1 MQMGCF
7 LDKVG
12 ALCAVIPALSKC
24 IAHSTSAEKKACAL
38 KDEDIHQNVMGTGPD
53 DGDMG
58 LFDDYRM
65 CCSRGSTM
73 REHYSDKTC
82 AATFNATGLQA
93 VRKFHDHY
101 WACVSPGTKTTPKG
115 NWTSDCDGLAKE
127 AEALMKLT
135 LTSHDVYRKPC
146 ASSLKVA
153 AAVGGSCTNAGLAPK
168 ALNSMWNDWQSIA
181 FADDISSAKK
191 FTKACVL
198 KEFEPGCGG
207 VPGTAP
213 LKKQHQV
220 VV

>member
-1 MQMGCF
+1 
-7 LDKVG
+7 
-12 ALCAVIPALSKC
+12 
-24 IAHSTSAEKKACAL
+24 
-38 KDEDIHQNVMGTGPD
+38 
-53 DGDMG
+53 
-58 LFDDYRM
+58 
-65 CCSRGSTM
+65 
-73 REHYSDKTC
+73 
-82 AATFNATGLQA
+82 
-93 VRKFHDHY
+93 
-101 WACVSPGTKTTPKG
+101 
-115 NWTSDCDGLAKE
+115 
-127 AEALMKLT
+127 MKLT